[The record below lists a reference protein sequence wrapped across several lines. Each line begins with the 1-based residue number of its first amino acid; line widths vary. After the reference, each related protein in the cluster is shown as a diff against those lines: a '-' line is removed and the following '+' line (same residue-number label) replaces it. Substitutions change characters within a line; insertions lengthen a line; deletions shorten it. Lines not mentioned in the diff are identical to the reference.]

1 MSRLTQLILEL
12 CPGGVPNEKVGSLC
26 RNISSSKKIKKTSYR
41 SSGKYVIVDQG
52 QDLVAGYTDDEDALV
67 AHGEYVIF
75 GEHTREV
82 KYVDF
87 PFAQG
92 ADGIKILKAR
102 SGVIPRYLYHALSDL
117 NIPNRGYNRHWTIV
131 KDMMVPL
138 PPLSIQEEIV
148 RILDHYTELTAELKA
163 ELTARQKQYDY
174 YRDLLLTFDDS
185 VPIMALGKIC
195 KNVSSGGTPATSRT
209 DFYNGNIPW
218 LRTQEVD
225 WRDILDTE
233 IKITR
238 AGFDNCSAKWI
249 PENCVIVA
257 MYGATAAKV
266 AINKIPLT
274 TNQACCNLEIDASKA
289 LYRYVFHW
297 LSKQYLTLKAMGQG
311 SQSNINGRIIKG
323 FKIPLPPL
331 SEQQRI
337 VDILDRFDTLVNDL
351 TSGLPAEIGARR
363 KQYEYYRDKLLTFK
377 EVES

>member
-102 SGVIPRYLYHALSDL
+102 SGVIPRYLYHALSAL

-138 PPLSIQEEIV
+138 PPLPVQEEIV
-148 RILDHYTELTAELKA
+148 RILDKFTALEAELEA
-163 ELTARQKQYDY
+163 ELEARK
-174 YRDLLLTFDDS
+174 
-185 VPIMALGKIC
+185 
-195 KNVSSGGTPATSRT
+195 
-209 DFYNGNIPW
+209 
-218 LRTQEVD
+218 
-225 WRDILDTE
+225 
-233 IKITR
+233 
-238 AGFDNCSAKWI
+238 
-249 PENCVIVA
+249 
-257 MYGATAAKV
+257 
-266 AINKIPLT
+266 
-274 TNQACCNLEIDASKA
+274 
-289 LYRYVFHW
+289 
-297 LSKQYLTLKAMGQG
+297 
-311 SQSNINGRIIKG
+311 
-323 FKIPLPPL
+323 
-331 SEQQRI
+331 
-337 VDILDRFDTLVNDL
+337 
-351 TSGLPAEIGARR
+351 

>member
-102 SGVIPRYLYHALSDL
+102 SGVIPRYLYHALSAL
-117 NIPNRGYNRHWTIV
+117 NIPSRGYNRHWTIV

-138 PPLSIQEEIV
+138 PPLPVQEEIV
-148 RILDHYTELTAELKA
+148 RILDKFTALEAELEEKLEA
-163 ELTARQKQYDY
+163 ELEARKKQYEY
-174 YRDLLLTFDDS
+174 YRDLLLTFDDAPMMNLGETCRLKAGKA
-185 VPIMALGKIC
+185 VPAANIL
-195 KNVSSGGTPATSRT
+195 SSLTDEHPYPCYGG
-209 DFYNGNIPW
+209 NG
-218 LRTQEVD
+218 LRGYV
-225 WRDILDTE
+225 
-233 IKITR
+233 
-238 AGFDNCSAKWI
+238 
-249 PENCVIVA
+249 
-257 MYGATAAKV
+257 
-266 AINKIPLT
+266 
-274 TNQACCNLEIDASKA
+274 A
-289 LYRYVFHW
+289 LYNQEGNHPLIGRQGALCGNVKYASGRFFATEHAIVVTAGNKYLPRFLYHL
-297 LSKQYLTLKAMGQG
+297 LSYMDLSQYKTAGAQPGLSVSRLNRVKA
-311 SQSNINGRIIKG
+311 
-323 FKIPLPPL
+323 PLPPL
-331 SEQQRI
+331 YEQQRI
-337 VDILDRFDTLVNDL
+337 VDILDRFDVLVNDL
-351 TSGLPAEIGARR
+351 SSGLPAEIEARR

>member
-102 SGVIPRYLYHALSDL
+102 SGVIPRYLYHALSAL

-138 PPLSIQEEIV
+138 PPLPVQEEIV
-148 RILDHYTELTAELKA
+148 RILDKFTALEAELEA
-163 ELTARQKQYDY
+163 ELEARKKQYEY
-174 YRDLLLTFDDS
+174 YDLLLTFGDTVHWKPLAEICVNHDS
-185 VPIMALGKIC
+185 RRVPIKASERKPGPYPYYGASGVVDYVDDYLFDGDYLLISEDGANLVARVTPIAFSITGRTWVNNHAHVLEFENYATRRFAEIYLNSLDLGKYI
-195 KNVSSGGTPATSRT
+195 S
-209 DFYNGNIPW
+209 
-218 LRTQEVD
+218 
-225 WRDILDTE
+225 
-233 IKITR
+233 
-238 AGFDNCSAKWI
+238 
-249 PENCVIVA
+249 
-257 MYGATAAKV
+257 TAAQPKLTQ
-266 AINKIPLT
+266 ANLNRIDIPVP
-274 TNQACCNLEIDASKA
+274 S
-289 LYRYVFHW
+289 LY
-297 LSKQYLTLKAMGQG
+297 
-311 SQSNINGRIIKG
+311 
-323 FKIPLPPL
+323 
-331 SEQQRI
+331 EQERI
-337 VDILDRFDTLVNDL
+337 VDILDRFDALVNDI
-351 TSGLPAEIGARR
+351 SQGLSAEIAARR

-377 EVES
+377 EVGSR